1 MPHVRVTARRRFMQF
16 LIFGKANVL
25 IDGNEAG
32 KVGWGPAKAAVFEVP
47 PGRHRLTVNFPYMGG
62 KPKGGADLD
71 LDLADGALVDVLYRT
86 PWVVTMKG
94 TLQVTPTPVSA

>member
-1 MPHVRVTARRRFMQF
+1 
-16 LIFGKANVL
+16 
-25 IDGNEAG
+25 
-32 KVGWGPAKAAVFEVP
+32 
-47 PGRHRLTVNFPYMGG
+47 MGG